1 MLVDKVFREDGIEE
15 CLYKSSNI
23 LMSEW
28 SPKNSELTIVFN
40 YGGKYKYSNV
50 NHKDYLRF
58 EADESQG
65 KVFNKHIKHYK
76 TENLGKV
83 NVSVLTER
91 LNNLLNARV
100 QKISEGDSGE
110 GNSEE

>member
-1 MLVDKVFREDGIEE
+1 MLVDKIFRENDSVE

-28 SPKNSELTIVFN
+28 NQKTKNLIITFN
-40 YGGKYKYSNV
+40 YGGKYQYSNV
-50 NHKDYLRF
+50 DPKDYLRF

-76 TENLGKV
+76 TDNLGKV
-83 NVSVLTER
+83 DTSILTER
-91 LNNLLNARV
+91 LNNLLNGTV
-100 QKISEGDSGE
+100 QGLSEGDSE
-110 GNSEE
+110 

>member
-1 MLVDKVFREDGIEE
+1 MLVDKVFREDGVEE

-28 SPKNSELTIVFN
+28 NPKNSKLTIVFN
-40 YGGKYKYSNV
+40 YGGKYQYSNV

-76 TENLGKV
+76 TDNLGKV
-83 NVSVLTER
+83 DVKVLTER
-91 LNNLLNARV
+91 LNNLLNGTV
-100 QKISEGDSGE
+100 QKTSEGNSGE
-110 GNSEE
+110 GNSEG

>member
-1 MLVDKVFREDGIEE
+1 MLVDKVFREDGVEE

-28 SPKNSELTIVFN
+28 NPKNSKLTIVFN
-40 YGGKYKYSNV
+40 YGGKYQYSNV

-76 TENLGKV
+76 TDNLGKV
-83 NVSVLTER
+83 DVKVLTER
-91 LNNLLNARV
+91 LNNLLNGTV
-100 QKISEGDSGE
+100 QKISEGDSTE
-110 GNSEE
+110 GNSEG